1 MEVYEQ
7 EIFGPARN
15 VVRVD
20 SLEEAITLINKHEL
34 GNGVTIFTN
43 DGLAARKFTT
53 EIDVGMVGVNVPI
66 PIPLAIITL
75 QALKALV
82 LVRGI
87 CLDQIKHDSLQKQ
100 RQFQSVG
107 WLVMPPQHPHLHSQ
121 AITTNK
127 T

>member
-66 PIPLAIITL
+66 QFPLAIITL
-75 QALKALV
+75 LALKALV
-82 LVRGI
+82 LVRAYVWTRSSTF
-87 CLDQIKHDSLQKQ
+87 LY
-100 RQFQSVG
+100 
-107 WLVMPPQHPHLHSQ
+107 
-121 AITTNK
+121 K
-127 T
+127 TKTISERWMAGNASAASTFAFPSNND